1 MGLDIQFYK
10 TKKQD
15 WEKYQ
20 HNENPSTDGSTL
32 SLSEVAY
39 FRKVNFLVRYFNYE
53 DNLSLIE
60 IDKHQIEN
68 LIDVCVEV
76 LEAKNASVSEILLP
90 TTSGFFFGS
99 TDYDRYYYESV
110 EEVLLTFKDILKN
123 LKDDEVILM
132 QCWW

>member
-1 MGLDIQFYK
+1 MGLDLQFYK

-15 WEKYQ
+15 WKEYQ
-20 HNENPSTDGSTL
+20 HNENPSIDDGTL
-32 SLSEVAY
+32 SLSEIAY

-60 IDKHQIEN
+60 IDKCQIEN

-110 EEVLLTFKDILKN
+110 EEVLLTFRDILKN

>member
-15 WEKYQ
+15 WEEYQ
-20 HNENPSTDGSTL
+20 HNENSSIDNGTL
-32 SLSEVAY
+32 PLSEVAY

-60 IDKHQIEN
+60 IDKCQIEN

-76 LEAKNASVSEILLP
+76 LEAKNGSVSEILLP

-110 EEVLLTFKDILKN
+110 EDVLFTFRDILKN
-123 LKDDEVILM
+123 LKNDEIILM

>member
-15 WEKYQ
+15 WKEYQ
-20 HNENPSTDGSTL
+20 HNENPSIDDGTL
-32 SLSEVAY
+32 SLLEVAY

-53 DNLSLIE
+53 EDLSLIE
-60 IDKHQIEN
+60 IDKYLIED
-68 LIDVCVEV
+68 LIDVCKEV
-76 LEAKNASVSEILLP
+76 LEANDETVSNTLLP
-90 TTSGFFFGS
+90 TQCGFFFGS
-99 TDYDRYYYESV
+99 TEYDKYYYDNV
-110 EEVLLTFKDILKN
+110 KDVLEEFTNILKN

>member
-15 WEKYQ
+15 WKEYQ
-20 HNENPSTDGSTL
+20 HNENLSTDDGTL

-60 IDKHQIEN
+60 IDKCQIEN
-68 LIDVCVEV
+68 LIDVCAEV
-76 LEAKNASVSEILLP
+76 LETKNESVSEILLP

-110 EEVLLTFKDILKN
+110 EEVLLTFRDILKN